1 MFTSTIGGALAKRL
15 VENPPAERPS
25 ALFVFLPIANIVIFL
40 PVFLI
45 LAYSF
50 EYVYPTLAAV
60 EDPLPAYEALP
71 LNDDGTPK
79 NDNSPVV
86 TAEPGRPITASLRAT
101 NRLLRSFNGWLT
113 NFRGLGYAT
122 LIAVLTMITTLSLS
136 LLPFVPGPVANLIA
150 LIAFS
155 PLSTTWTHLV
165 ITRPTSRSFFQRI
178 PPLKKVYLATWL
190 PTLLVWVAVNA
201 AIFFPFLLART
212 IGLDIIDPENP
223 DQGRSELPTGSD
235 AGKATAVLG
244 LSLALQVLL
253 YIPAHTAL
261 CRVQASLLPPD
272 EDTIVPFDR
281 SFAGLVEPEVVSGK
295 GFATFSA
302 ALKTVTR
309 ASWAR
314 IYMLRVK
321 VFAVSM
327 AVYAAIIAAI
337 VIEFVVVT
345 LIRGQ

>member
-1 MFTSTIGGALAKRL
+1 MFTSAVGSALAKRL
-15 VENPPAERPS
+15 VENPPEERPP
-25 ALFVFLPIANIVIFL
+25 AIFVFLPIVNLVIFL

-45 LAYSF
+45 LLYSL
-50 EYVYPTLAAV
+50 EQVYPTLAAV

-79 NDNSPVV
+79 SDNTPVL

-101 NRLLRSFNGWLT
+101 NRLLRSLNGWLS

-122 LIAVLTMITTLSLS
+122 LIAILTIITTLFLS
-136 LLPFVPGPVANLIA
+136 LLPFVPGPVADLIA

-165 ITRPTSRSFFQRI
+165 ITRPTSKSFFQRI

-201 AIFFPFLLART
+201 TIFFPFLLART
-212 IGLDIIDPENP
+212 IGLDLIDPENP
-223 DQGRSELPTGSD
+223 DQGLSQLPRGSD

-244 LSLALQVLL
+244 LSLALQVLF

-261 CRVQASLLPPD
+261 RRVQASLLPPD
-272 EDTIVPFDR
+272 EDTLVPFDR

-295 GFATFSA
+295 GFATFGA

-321 VFAVSM
+321 VFAV
-327 AVYAAIIAAI
+327 AIAGYAAIVAA
-337 VIEFVVVT
+337 VVVEF
-345 LIRGQ
+345 LIVLMIRGQ